1 MIFFCLFLFLHLDPF
16 FFFSFVFLF
25 LPFSF
30 FVFFSFFSLSRNPK
44 VPAVTAS
51 PLLQEGQNLLRTGV
65 CLRQYRDTSLLQNL
79 GLGEFRSF
87 SCEVCVQDTAVC
99 SAQVFRSSS
108 QIRNCALKAV
118 LNSTQ
123 ICAN

>member
-65 CLRQYRDTSLLQNL
+65 RLRQNRDTSLLQNL
-79 GLGEFRSF
+79 GLGQLGSF
-87 SCEVCVQDTAVC
+87 CREVRIQDTALGG
-99 SAQVFRSSS
+99 R
-108 QIRNCALKAV
+108 
-118 LNSTQ
+118 
-123 ICAN
+123 